1 MDSKSLGDSLFLAKK
16 SINDFLRDL
25 LKEKK
30 GFKYILS
37 TRITFKK
44 WNNATNSHDIDTTY
58 RNSDPIT
65 VTNQRF
71 NLNSAC
77 EILKHRVEFYSN
89 EGSGWTIDKIENIW
103 INIGNYDPLIGS
115 SYFPLPPELYNS
127 MKGLINTKNK
137 DDECFTW
144 GDVRFSNPINIHP
157 ERINKKDKEIAKT
170 LDYRGINLPM
180 KERDYQL
187 IKERFNINVNVF
199 EYVNTIFSLYASKN
213 SNEQELN
220 VLLIKNGNNE
230 SHYVLIKDFNRLM
243 YSKTKH
249 KDKKHFC
256 MACLQNFTTNEI
268 LNNHRERC
276 LSINGAQTTIYEKQ
290 TI

>member
-1 MDSKSLGDSLFLAKK
+1 MDSKSLDDSLFLGKK

-71 NLNSAC
+71 NLNSAY

-89 EGSGWTIDKIENIW
+89 EGSGWIIDKIENIW
-103 INIGNYDPLIGS
+103 INIANYDPLVGS
-115 SYFPLPPELYNS
+115 SYFPLPPELNNS
-127 MKGLINTKNK
+127 MKGLINIKNK
-137 DDECFTW
+137 DDECFKW
-144 GDVRFSNPINIHP
+144 CHVRFINLINIHP
-157 ERINKKDKEIAKT
+157 ERINKKDKEIPKT

-180 KERDYQL
+180 RERDYEL
-187 IKERFNINVNVF
+187 IKERFNINVNLF
-199 EYVNTIFSLYASKN
+199 GYVNSIFSLYASKN
-213 SNEQELN
+213 SNEQKLYIIN
-220 VLLIKNGNNE
+220 
-230 SHYVLIKDFNRLM
+230 
-243 YSKTKH
+243 
-249 KDKKHFC
+249 KKW
-256 MACLQNFTTNEI
+256 E
-268 LNNHRERC
+268 
-276 LSINGAQTTIYEKQ
+276 
-290 TI
+290 